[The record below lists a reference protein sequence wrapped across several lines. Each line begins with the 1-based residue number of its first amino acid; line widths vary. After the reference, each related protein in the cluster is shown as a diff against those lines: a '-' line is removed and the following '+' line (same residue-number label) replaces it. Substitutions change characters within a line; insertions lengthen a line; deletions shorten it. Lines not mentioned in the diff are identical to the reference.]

1 MQGQFHFTS
10 RIPGVSELTTQIKSL
25 LESTSQ
31 HVLVAGWLSTL
42 RESRNGR
49 LYFTIKD
56 SDAQLP
62 CVMWSSTRMRIAS
75 EIRDGQQ
82 LILGGDLQLYPPHG
96 RYQLIVSMVEQAG
109 RGRLQQKFEELKQK
123 LEKEGLFR
131 EEIKKP
137 LPAFPMSVGI
147 VTSEIGSAH

>member
-10 RIPGVSELTTQIKSL
+10 GIPGVSELTNQIKSL
-25 LESTSQ
+25 LESNFQ
-31 HVLVAGWLSTL
+31 NVLVEGELSNMK
-42 RESRNGR
+42 ESRNGH

-109 RGRLQQKFEELKQK
+109 RGRLQQKFRSEEH
-123 LEKEGLFR
+123 
-131 EEIKKP
+131 
-137 LPAFPMSVGI
+137 
-147 VTSEIGSAH
+147 TSELQSRGHLVCRLLLER